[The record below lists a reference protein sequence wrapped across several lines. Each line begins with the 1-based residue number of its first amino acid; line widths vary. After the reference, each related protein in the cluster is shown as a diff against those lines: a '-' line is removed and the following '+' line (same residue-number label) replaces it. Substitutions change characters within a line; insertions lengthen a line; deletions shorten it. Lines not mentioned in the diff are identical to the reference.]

1 MSFAAVEVPS
11 HGGFCCNTMVDTMA
25 RPPNSWG
32 HDPYAPRYY
41 APYSPQEQR
50 GHALRLPP
58 PSSLV
63 TGPQTNQGSPNG
75 RHPVAYRQSP
85 YEDPYVAAPSPV
97 QQNAQPS
104 MPGPELRTTALSP
117 FSRRPVEVINRPRP
131 AHPPHSPHSQNVRE
145 GPGEL
150 PGHTRF
156 RQLGGES
163 SPLQAPPRLP
173 LQPRQ
178 IRGSPRQH
186 HHYAE
191 IQPVRPPDYQ
201 HREPRPQQSPQA
213 INTPRQTWHPQTESR
228 APERMKISELLSD
241 DPKTGESGSSKA
253 PVRRKAL
260 PAASSTYRLQVR
272 QQPVAARSCGFG
284 ERDRRVIDPPPIVQ
298 VFTED
303 PKASQEET
311 RSPHKFRFSVM
322 HCTIWNETGDQDCS
336 GMPDDYRQQR
346 RLMGTIV
353 SSPFV
358 GFDDNNE
365 EGCFFCFPDLSCRTP
380 GTFRLR
386 FSLVVLDPNSVPG
399 SRTPVCAVAMSDV
412 FTVYNAKDFPGMR
425 ASTAL
430 TKRLKEQ
437 GCLISIK
444 KGNERTHARDDSD
457 DDDDEDD
464 DNGGSAQR
472 RVKRARKT

>member
-1 MSFAAVEVPS
+1 
-11 HGGFCCNTMVDTMA
+11 MA
-25 RPPNSWG
+25 RPPDSWAQ
-32 HDPYAPRYY
+32 DPYAPRHAYY
-41 APYSPQEQR
+41 AQEQR
-50 GHALRLPP
+50 SHELRLPP
-58 PSSLV
+58 IPSLV
-63 TGPQTNQGSPNG
+63 NGPPTTQGPPNG
-75 RHPVAYRQSP
+75 RHLPAYRHNPYEESYAATSSPVQSP
-85 YEDPYVAAPSPV
+85 QPPIPGAELHTTAPSPYTRRTV
-97 QQNAQPS
+97 EAANRFRPAQPPS
-104 MPGPELRTTALSP
+104 VGE
-117 FSRRPVEVINRPRP
+117 RPVEAPE
-131 AHPPHSPHSQNVRE
+131 HSRA
-145 GPGEL
+145 
-150 PGHTRF
+150 
-156 RQLGGES
+156 RQLGGEV
-163 SPLQAPPRLP
+163 SPLQASRPP

-178 IRGSPRQH
+178 IVGSPIVSSPRQH
-186 HHYAE
+186 IYAE
-191 IQPVRPPDYQ
+191 IQPVRPPPVDYQ
-201 HREPRPQQSPQA
+201 QREVRLQQSPQA
-213 INTPRQTWHPQTESR
+213 ASPPRQTWSSQPETR

-241 DPKTGESGSSKA
+241 EPKTGESGSSKA
-253 PVRRKAL
+253 PVRRKA
-260 PAASSTYRLQVR
+260 PAAAASSSYTLKVR

-298 VFTED
+298 VFIED
-303 PKASQEET
+303 PKASQEEI
-311 RSPHKFRFSVM
+311 RSQLKFRFSVM

-358 GFDDNNE
+358 GLDENNE

-399 SRTPVCAVAMSDV
+399 SKTPVCATAMSEV

-444 KGNERTHARDDSD
+444 KGNERSHARDDSED
-457 DDDDEDD
+457 DDDDDD
-464 DNGGSAQR
+464 DGGSTAPR
-472 RVKRARKT
+472 RVNKRARKT

>member
-1 MSFAAVEVPS
+1 
-11 HGGFCCNTMVDTMA
+11 MVDTMA
-25 RPPNSWG
+25 RPPDSWAQ
-32 HDPYAPRYY
+32 DPYAPRHASYY
-41 APYSPQEQR
+41 AQEQR
-50 GHALRLPP
+50 GHELRLPP
-58 PSSLV
+58 IPSLV
-63 TGPQTNQGSPNG
+63 NGPPATQGPPTV
-75 RHPVAYRQSP
+75 RHPAAYRHNP
-85 YEDPYVAAPSPV
+85 YEDPYAATSPV
-97 QQNAQPS
+97 QSPQPPI
-104 MPGPELRTTALSP
+104 PGVELRTTAPSP
-117 FSRRPVEVINRPRP
+117 YTRRPVEAANRLRP
-131 AHPPHSPHSQNVRE
+131 AHSPSVGQRSIEPPEHGRV
-145 GPGEL
+145 
-150 PGHTRF
+150 
-156 RQLGGES
+156 RQLGGEGS
-163 SPLQAPPRLP
+163 SMPSPRPP
-173 LQPRQ
+173 LQPPQ
-178 IRGSPRQH
+178 IAGSPRQ

-191 IQPVRPPDYQ
+191 IQPVARPPTADYQ
-201 HREPRPQQSPQA
+201 QREPRLQRSPQA
-213 INTPRQTWHPQTESR
+213 INPPRQPWPPQTESR
-228 APERMKISELLSD
+228 APKQMKISELLVEE
-241 DPKTGESGSSKA
+241 PKTGESGSSKA
-253 PVRRKAL
+253 PVRRKAVA
-260 PAASSTYRLQVR
+260 AASSSYTLRVR

-298 VFTED
+298 VFIED
-303 PKASQEET
+303 PKASQEEI
-311 RSPHKFRFSVM
+311 RSQLKFRFSVM

-358 GFDDNNE
+358 GLDENNE

-399 SRTPVCAVAMSDV
+399 SKTPVCATAMSEV

-444 KGNERTHARDDSD
+444 KGNERSHNRDDSED
-457 DDDDEDD
+457 DDDDDD
-464 DNGGSAQR
+464 DGASSTQR

>member
-1 MSFAAVEVPS
+1 
-11 HGGFCCNTMVDTMA
+11 MVDTMA
-25 RPPNSWG
+25 RPPDSWAQ
-32 HDPYAPRYY
+32 DPYTPRY
-41 APYSPQEQR
+41 APYYSQEQR
-50 GHALRLPP
+50 GPALRLPP

-63 TGPQTNQGSPNG
+63 TGSPTTPGTPSG
-75 RHPVAYRQSP
+75 RQPAAFRTSP
-85 YEDPYVAAPSPV
+85 YEGPYAASSPV
-97 QQNAQPS
+97 HQNAQSP
-104 MPGPELRTTALSP
+104 MLGPEPHPTASSPYARRPAEPISRLHPALSP
-117 FSRRPVEVINRPRP
+117 R
-131 AHPPHSPHSQNVRE
+131 SPSAGDR
-145 GPGEL
+145 PGEL
-150 PGHTRF
+150 PEHALF
-156 RQLGGES
+156 RRLGNEP
-163 SPLQAPPRLP
+163 SPLQAPRLP

-178 IRGSPRQH
+178 IGGSPQQH
-186 HHYAE
+186 HRYAE
-191 IQPVRPPDYQ
+191 IQSVRHHPSAVAPPAPAPPPPPDYQ
-201 HREPRPQQSPQA
+201 HREPRLLRSPQA
-213 INTPRQTWHPQTESR
+213 PNPPRQVWTPQTESR
-228 APERMKISELLSD
+228 APERMKISEILSD
-241 DPKTGESGSSKA
+241 EPKTGDSGSSKA
-253 PVRRKAL
+253 PVRRRAAAAAAL
-260 PAASSTYRLQVR
+260 TYRLQVR

-298 VFTED
+298 VFIED
-303 PKASQEET
+303 PKATQEEI
-311 RSPHKFRFSVM
+311 RSQPKFRFSVM

-358 GFDDNNE
+358 GLDENNE

-386 FSLVVLDPNSVPG
+386 FSLVVLDPHSVPG

-444 KGNERTHARDDSD
+444 KGNERSHARDDSEEEED
-457 DDDDEDD
+457 DDD
-464 DNGGSAQR
+464 DNGGGGGSGSAQR
-472 RVKRARKT
+472 RAKRARKT